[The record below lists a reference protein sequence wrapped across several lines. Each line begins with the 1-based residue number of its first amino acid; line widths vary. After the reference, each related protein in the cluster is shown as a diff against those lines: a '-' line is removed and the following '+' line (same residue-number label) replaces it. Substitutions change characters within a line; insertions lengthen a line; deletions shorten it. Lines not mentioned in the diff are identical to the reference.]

1 VTVESVICAVC
12 GQQVALDEDHRV
24 VTDEAKRMRDR
35 DKQEDYVLHLRC
47 ADAVFEGWC
56 SP

>member
-1 VTVESVICAVC
+1 MTVESVICAVC